1 MFKKM
6 TILLAALFH
15 YARLKLKHGKRVQ
28 MHPVNSIKGKFK
40 VELFRGAN
48 LKIGKFL
55 MSRGPL
61 YLKCTD
67 NASIKIGDGVF
78 FNHNCSIT
86 AAESVEIGDKCN
98 FANNLVIVD
107 HDHKLSANGVES
119 GLVSKRV
126 KIGNN
131 VWCGA
136 SVTILKGVTIGDGA
150 VVAAGA
156 VVTHDIPPCEVWG
169 GTPAKLIKKL

>member
-1 MFKKM
+1 MIKKAGV
-6 TILLAALFH
+6 LLSALFH
-15 YARLKLKHGKRVQ
+15 FIKLKLRFGKRVK
-28 MHPVNSIKGKFK
+28 MRPVNSIKGKFR
-40 VELFRGAN
+40 VELFGGAS
-48 LKIGKFL
+48 LEIGRFL

-61 YLKCTD
+61 YIKCTD
-67 NASIKIGDGVF
+67 NAKIKIGDGVF

-86 AAESVEIGDKCN
+86 AAESIEIGDKCN

-107 HDHKLSANGVES
+107 HDHKIGANGVES
-119 GLVSKRV
+119 GLVSDKV

-156 VVTHDIPPCEVWG
+156 VVTHSIPPREVWG
-169 GTPAKLIKKL
+169 GVPAKLIKKL